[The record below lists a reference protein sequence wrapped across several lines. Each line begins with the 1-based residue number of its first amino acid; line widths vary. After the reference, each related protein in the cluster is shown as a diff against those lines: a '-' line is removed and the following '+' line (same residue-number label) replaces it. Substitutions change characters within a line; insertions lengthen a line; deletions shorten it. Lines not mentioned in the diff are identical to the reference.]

1 MACKWR
7 PSRPKGRYRNDKPDN
22 DAENYIFDSPNMSAM
37 MKTVDVKAPNTI
49 PYTVLVKPDGKIICR
64 RIGLTVPLELKRA
77 IVEYLVRYSFKP

>member
-1 MACKWR
+1 
-7 PSRPKGRYRNDKPDN
+7 
-22 DAENYIFDSPNMSAM
+22 MSAM